1 MHTDPFSKYHPA
13 VNFLYF
19 LGAIA
24 FVVVFQHPAY
34 LIAGCILGGAY
45 FLLLK
50 GRKAWKQ
57 FLYFIP
63 VFVVLALINPIFNTR
78 GQTILFFLFGRPY
91 TLQAL
96 WYGIAVAGVF
106 VGMLLWFGC
115 YNVVLTSD
123 KFTALFGAKLPSL
136 SLLLV
141 MVLRLIPNFTRK
153 AKQIL
158 DARNAIGMGIDS
170 GTRKQKV
177 RSGLT
182 ALSALT
188 TWALEGS
195 ITTADS
201 MRSRGYGSGKRTSF
215 QLYKMELRDY
225 MMLCVLLILA
235 GITLASS
242 LSGSTAVTFIPVFQA
257 TPISGFYS
265 IGFISYCIYLLI
277 PTILY
282 GKEALQWQIF
292 KSKI

>member
-1 MHTDPFSKYHPA
+1 MRTDPFSKYHPA

-34 LIAGCILGGAY
+34 LVAGCILGGAY

-50 GRKAWKQ
+50 GKKAWKQ
-57 FLYFIP
+57 FLWLVP
-63 VFVVLALINPIFNTR
+63 VFMALSLINPIFNTR
-78 GQTILFFLFGRPY
+78 GQTILFYLLGRPY

-96 WYGIAVAGVF
+96 WYGVAVAGVF

-141 MVLRLIPNFTRK
+141 MVLRLVPNFTRK

-158 DARNAIGMGIDS
+158 DARNAIGMGVNN
-170 GTRKQKV
+170 GTKKQKV

-201 MRSRGYGSGKRTSF
+201 MRSRGYGSAKRTSF

-225 MMLCVLLILA
+225 MMLCILIILA
-235 GITLASS
+235 SITLTSS
-242 LSGSTAVTFIPVFQA
+242 LSGGTAVTFVPDYEA
-257 TPISGFYS
+257 AKLTGFYT
-265 IGFISYCIYLLI
+265 IGFICYCIYLLI
-277 PTILY
+277 PTLLH